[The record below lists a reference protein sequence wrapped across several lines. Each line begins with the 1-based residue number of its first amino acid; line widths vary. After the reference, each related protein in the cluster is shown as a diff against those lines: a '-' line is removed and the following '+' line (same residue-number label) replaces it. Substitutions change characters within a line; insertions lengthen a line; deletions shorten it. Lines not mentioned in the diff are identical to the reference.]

1 MIVCHERKII
11 FVKTKKVG
19 GTSFEIALSK
29 FCGPDC
35 IITPITPADEE
46 LRKSLGFRGSQNY
59 IRDEGNQYFNHMTAK
74 QIQKNLPIDIWNTYR
89 KVMIFRN
96 PYDVLISKYFW
107 RRETKNFDHFV
118 KELGDSINENEII
131 APFFGPEKLDIYL
144 KYEDLSA
151 ELKRHNL
158 DFLIDG
164 MSDIK
169 AKGHMRPA
177 QTDIATMFKDYPELV
192 NVVTEKC
199 ENTIN
204 LFGYEKPELI

>member
-35 IITPITPADEE
+35 IITPITPVDEE
-46 LRKSLGFRGSQNY
+46 LRKNLGFRSSQNY
-59 IRDEGNQYFNHMTAK
+59 IRDDRIQYFNHMTAK
-74 QIQKNLPIDIWNTYR
+74 KIHKNLPIDIWNTYR
-89 KVMIFRN
+89 KITIVRN
-96 PYDVLISKYFW
+96 PFDVLISKYFW
-107 RRETKNFDHFV
+107 RQENKNFNHFV
-118 KELGDSINENEII
+118 KELGDGINENEII

-151 ELKRHNL
+151 ELERHNL

-164 MSDIK
+164 MSYIK
-169 AKGHMRPA
+169 AKGHLRPT

-192 NVVTEKC
+192 DIVTEKC
-199 ENTIN
+199 ANSID
-204 LFGYEKPELI
+204 FFAYEKPGKT

>member
-19 GTSFEIALSK
+19 GTSFDIALSK

-35 IITPITPADEE
+35 IITPITPADEG
-46 LRKSLGFRGSQNY
+46 LRNSLGFRGSQNY
-59 IRDEGNQYFNHMTAK
+59 LKEDGTQYFNHMTAK
-74 QIQKNLPIDIWNTYR
+74 QIQQSLPLDIWSTYQ
-89 KVMIFRN
+89 KITIVRN
-96 PYDVLISKYFW
+96 PYDALISKYFW
-107 RRETKNFDHFV
+107 RRETKDFKQFV
-118 KELGDSINENEII
+118 TELGDSINENEII

-151 ELKRHNL
+151 ELERRNL

-164 MSDIK
+164 MGDIK
-169 AKGHMRPA
+169 AKGHLRPA

-192 NVVTEKC
+192 DVVTEKC
-199 ENTIN
+199 ANTID
-204 LFGYEKPELI
+204 LFAYEKPELT